1 VKTVRVNVRGFIYF
15 LLAVAAVIL
24 TLILLNWLPLALQK
38 DTMRRYA
45 SVDEARAKLN
55 LKGVS
60 VPSYF
65 PQNITW
71 PPSEILAQNKPYP
84 AILMVFHYAGKQ
96 EAALVISQSSAESF
110 PGDAFI
116 TFDKITEAVPFHFK
130 SRQAL
135 LEVGTCNKGG
145 PCSRISWSEGGY
157 HIVLA
162 MKSPPFEL
170 IRIAES
176 MLH

>member
-1 VKTVRVNVRGFIYF
+1 MKTVRVNVRSFLYF

-24 TLILLNWLPLALQK
+24 TLMLLNWLPLTLQK
-38 DTMRRYA
+38 DTMRRYS
-45 SVDEARAKLN
+45 SVDEAKAKLN
-55 LKGVS
+55 FKGIY

-71 PPSEILAQNKPYP
+71 PPSEILAQTKPYP
-84 AILMVFHYAGKQ
+84 AILMVFHYAGKR
-96 EAALVISQSSAESF
+96 ETALVISQTSSESF

-135 LEVGTCNKGG
+135 LEVGTCKKEV
-145 PCSRISWSEGGY
+145 PCSRISWPEGGY
-157 HIVLA
+157 HIMLA

-170 IRIAES
+170 IKIAES

>member
-1 VKTVRVNVRGFIYF
+1 
-15 LLAVAAVIL
+15 
-24 TLILLNWLPLALQK
+24 
-38 DTMRRYA
+38 
-45 SVDEARAKLN
+45 
-55 LKGVS
+55 
-60 VPSYF
+60 
-65 PQNITW
+65 
-71 PPSEILAQNKPYP
+71 
-84 AILMVFHYAGKQ
+84 MVFHRADKK
-96 EAALVISQSSAESF
+96 EEVALVISQTSAEFF

-135 LEVGTCNKGG
+135 LEVGTCKKDE
-145 PCSRISWSEGGY
+145 PCSRISWPESGY

-170 IRIAES
+170 IKIAES

>member
-1 VKTVRVNVRGFIYF
+1 VISVRFNVRGFLYF
-15 LLAVAAVIL
+15 LLAVAAVIV
-24 TLILLNWLPLALQK
+24 TLVLLNRLPLALQK

-45 SVDEARAKLN
+45 SVDEVRTKLN
-55 LKGVS
+55 FKGIY

-71 PPSEILAQNKPYP
+71 PPSEILAQNRPYP
-84 AILMVFHYAGKQ
+84 AILMVFHYAGKR
-96 EAALVISQSSAESF
+96 EAALVISQTSAESF

-116 TFDKITEAVPFHFK
+116 TFDKITETVPFPFK

-135 LEVGTCNKGG
+135 LEVGTCKEE
-145 PCSRISWSEGGY
+145 PCSRISWHEGGY

-170 IRIAES
+170 IKIAES

>member
-1 VKTVRVNVRGFIYF
+1 VRVYVRGFLFF
-15 LLAVAAVIL
+15 LLTVAAVIL
-24 TLILLNWLPLALQK
+24 FLMLLNWLPLTLQK

-45 SVDEARAKLN
+45 SVDEARSKLN
-55 LKGVS
+55 LKGIY

-71 PPSEILAQNKPYP
+71 PPSEILAQNRPYP
-84 AILMVFHYAGKQ
+84 AVLMVFHRADKK
-96 EAALVISQSSAESF
+96 EEVALVISQTSAEFF